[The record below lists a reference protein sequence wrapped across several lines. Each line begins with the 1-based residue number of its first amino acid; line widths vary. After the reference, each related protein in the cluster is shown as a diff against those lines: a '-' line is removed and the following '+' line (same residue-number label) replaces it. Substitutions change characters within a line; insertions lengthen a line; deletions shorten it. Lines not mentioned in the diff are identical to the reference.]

1 MNKTLTNLF
10 IFAAGAAIGSAV
22 TWMYAKKHYEQVADE
37 EIESMKEW
45 VARREEALKRP
56 QIEDKDT
63 EVNRVIPEKP
73 DLKEYV
79 SRLKECGYIDYA
91 NGQKPE
97 DEPEEVKNVTKP
109 RIISP
114 EEFGEEDYREISLT
128 YYADGVLADEDDNI
142 VEDLEGTVGEDYA
155 SHFGEYE
162 EDSVFVRNDD
172 TMTDYEIL
180 RDLRCYSDIYQS
192 MPYPTEDE

>member
-56 QIEDKDT
+56 RIEDKDT
-63 EVNRVIPEKP
+63 EVNRVVPEKP

-97 DEPEEVKNVTKP
+97 DEPEEVDNVTKP

-180 RDLRCYSDIYQS
+180 RDLRCYADIDQS